1 MKNQISIIA
10 TVAILFA
17 WGCATV
23 KEGERPLV
31 VRAEQTARILT
42 STLDAIFELDYR
54 HAELVDRHPALKQTI
69 NGMRVQGPGVIK
81 SLRDSTKEF
90 KSMPAP
96 DLESKLAFSLSM
108 ALRLLENANEAN
120 AQLLEVTP

>member
-1 MKNQISIIA
+1 MKKQLSIIA
-10 TVAILFA
+10 TITLLFA

-31 VRAEQTARILT
+31 VRAEQTARVLT

-54 HAELVDRHPALKQTI
+54 HAELVDRNPALKQTI
-69 NGMRVQGPGVIK
+69 NGMRVQGPGVIRA
-81 SLRDSTKEF
+81 LRDSTKEF
-90 KSMPAP
+90 KAMPTP

-108 ALRLLENANEAN
+108 ALRLLENASQAN